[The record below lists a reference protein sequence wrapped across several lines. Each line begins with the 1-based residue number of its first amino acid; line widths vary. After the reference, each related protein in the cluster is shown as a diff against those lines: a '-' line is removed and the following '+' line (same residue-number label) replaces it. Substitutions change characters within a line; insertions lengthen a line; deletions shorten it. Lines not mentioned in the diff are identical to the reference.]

1 MTVNSAC
8 HATAAVQAQPAA
20 ATEKAAPSKT
30 DAASAPADSVKI
42 SEEAKAAVVAAQT
55 ASQAAAQEATETPE
69 QTAREA
75 RHGDHQAQRLIARH
89 AAAAYAASR

>member
-55 ASQAAAQEATETPE
+55 QAAAQEATETPE

-75 RHGDHQAQRLIARH
+75 THGDHQAQRLIARH